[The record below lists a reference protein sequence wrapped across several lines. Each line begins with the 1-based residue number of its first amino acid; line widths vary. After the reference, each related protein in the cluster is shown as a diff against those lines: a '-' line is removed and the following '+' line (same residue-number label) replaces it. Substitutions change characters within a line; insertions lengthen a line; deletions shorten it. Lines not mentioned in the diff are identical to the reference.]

1 MGRKALKK
9 QRAFQRYCRD
19 QVVSGMIN
27 HADGLWRRADTS
39 KAMDRDQLAGYRV
52 GASKK
57 RTKVR
62 VEVEG

>member
-9 QRAFQRYCRD
+9 QRAYQVYCRK
-19 QVVSGMIN
+19 QVLDGLIN
-27 HADGLWRRADTS
+27 HADGLWRRADSS
-39 KAMDRDQLAGYRV
+39 KQMDQSMIAGYRI